1 MFGYVEGGYARVL
14 ERFGAEL
21 KSRGVRFLCGRPALG
36 VRDTGRGAD
45 VELSTGEV
53 LNFDY
58 VILTVSCPRVLS
70 LCPQLSAE
78 ERARLGKVVYQGIV
92 CASLLLRRPLA
103 GYYITNLTE
112 PGLPFTAVIEMTAL
126 VDRANFGGLALAYL
140 PRYLAQDDKFWSAPV
155 EEIRERFLSGL
166 ERMYPDFRRTDVLEF
181 QVSKVRDMLAIT
193 TLDYS
198 ERARPETVTS
208 LPRVFLANSAQIANG
223 TLNVNETVALAN
235 EAAALIQLRLADT
248 GIQEDS
254 AGAARPHRG
263 AGTAA

>member
-1 MFGYVEGGYARVL
+1 
-14 ERFGAEL
+14 
-21 KSRGVRFLCGRPALG
+21 
-36 VRDTGRGAD
+36 
-45 VELSTGEV
+45 
-53 LNFDY
+53 
-58 VILTVSCPRVLS
+58 
-70 LCPQLSAE
+70 
-78 ERARLGKVVYQGIV
+78 
-92 CASLLLRRPLA
+92 
-103 GYYITNLTE
+103 
-112 PGLPFTAVIEMTAL
+112 
-126 VDRANFGGLALAYL
+126 
-140 PRYLAQDDKFWSAPV
+140 
-155 EEIRERFLSGL
+155 
-166 ERMYPDFRRTDVLEF
+166 
-181 QVSKVRDMLAIT
+181 MLAIT